1 MSNVNMPRLSDT
13 MEEGT
18 ISRWLKKP
26 GDAIKKGDI
35 LAEIE
40 TDKANMELESYDAG
54 TLEEIM
60 VQEGETVAIGQV
72 IAVIGS
78 GSGTA
83 AKKQADQGA
92 SASDTQQQQKEQPSV
107 QQQPAAS
114 DGDKEKPSSAP
125 VASTAKDGSDAS
137 STVASTSKEGADGG
151 EMTAEESG
159 ESSGNGRLIVS
170 PLARRMAEE
179 HHIDLKQ
186 LQGTGPHGR
195 IVRDDIDDFLEQQK
209 TASTDG
215 EQKTTATLQAAQQ
228 EVAAAEEQAQGQAEV
243 KEGAADTEVS
253 KMSRVQ
259 TIIARRLTESK
270 QTIPHFYVS
279 NEVDM
284 TDILA
289 LRQALNASVGEGGVK
304 ISVNDLVIKAVAL
317 ALEKFPEVNSS
328 IKGDQFLRHKHIH
341 VGMAVD
347 VPSGLVV
354 PVIHD
359 ANIKGVRTIAR
370 EAKALIEKARANKLS
385 PADLEG
391 GTFSVSNLGMMDVT
405 DFVAV
410 INPPQAA
417 ILAIAS
423 TRKQF
428 VPVNDLPVVRDMMP
442 MTMSSDHRILY
453 GATVARF
460 LQEVKRLL
468 QSPYSLLG

>member
-1 MSNVNMPRLSDT
+1 M
-13 MEEGT
+13 
-18 ISRWLKKP
+18 
-26 GDAIKKGDI
+26 
-35 LAEIE
+35 
-40 TDKANMELESYDAG
+40 
-54 TLEEIM
+54 
-60 VQEGETVAIGQV
+60 QEGETVPIGQV

-92 SASDTQQQQKEQPSV
+92 STTDTEQQQKVESSTQQQA
-107 QQQPAAS
+107 AAS
-114 DGDKEKPSSAP
+114 NAGKEVSSPAP
-125 VASTAKDGSDAS
+125 VASTAK
-137 STVASTSKEGADGG
+137 EGADGRDRS
-151 EMTAEESG
+151 AEESG
-159 ESSGNGRLIVS
+159 ESKESGENGRIIVS

-209 TASTDG
+209 TATTEGEPTAAATPQTD
-215 EQKTTATLQAAQQ
+215 QQ
-228 EVAAAEEQAQGQAEV
+228 EVAVTEDQAEV
-243 KEGAADTEVS
+243 IGDTEVS
-253 KMSRVQ
+253 KMTRVQ

-289 LRQALNASVGEGGVK
+289 MRQALNANVGEGEVK

-328 IKGDQFLRHKHIH
+328 IKGDQFLRHKKIH

-385 PADLEG
+385 AADLEG

-428 VPVNDLPVVRDMMP
+428 VPVNDLPVVRDIMP

>member
-54 TLEEIM
+54 TLEEIV
-60 VQEGETVAIGQV
+60 VQEGETVPIGQV

-78 GSGTA
+78 GSGSA

-92 SASDTQQQQKEQPSV
+92 STTDTQQKQKE
-107 QQQPAAS
+107 QPAAS
-114 DGDKEKPSSAP
+114 DGDKEAPSPTP
-125 VASTAKDGSDAS
+125 VASTAKEGADAS
-137 STVASTSKEGADGG
+137 STVASTAKEGAADG
-151 EMTAEESG
+151 EMSAEESG
-159 ESSGNGRLIVS
+159 ESGENGRIIVS

-209 TASTDG
+209 TAATNG
-215 EQKTTATLQAAQQ
+215 TQTTASKPQTDQQ
-228 EVAAAEEQAQGQAEV
+228 EVAVAEEQAQGQTGV
-243 KEGAADTEVS
+243 KEVAADAEVS

-289 LRQALNASVGEGGVK
+289 LRQALNANAGEGGVK
-304 ISVNDLVIKAVAL
+304 VSVNDLVIKAVAL

-359 ANIKGVRTIAR
+359 TNIKGVRTIAR

-385 PADLEG
+385 SADLEG

>member
-60 VQEGETVAIGQV
+60 VQEGETVPIGQV

-78 GSGTA
+78 GSGAA
-83 AKKQADQGA
+83 AKKQADQDGSTA
-92 SASDTQQQQKEQPSV
+92 DTQQQEKEQPAA

-114 DGDKEKPSSAP
+114 DGDKETPSPAPVANIAKEGADASSP
-125 VASTAKDGSDAS
+125 VASTAKDG
-137 STVASTSKEGADGG
+137 ADGRKR
-151 EMTAEESG
+151 TAAESG
-159 ESSGNGRLIVS
+159 ESSENGRIIVS

-195 IVRDDIDDFLEQQK
+195 IVRDDIDDFLGQQK
-209 TASTDG
+209 TQPTTQATVPQTPSTP
-215 EQKTTATLQAAQQ
+215 Q
-228 EVAAAEEQAQGQAEV
+228 EVAVAEGQAEGQAEV
-243 KEGAADTEVS
+243 TADTEVS

-289 LRQALNASVGEGGVK
+289 LRQALNANAGEGGVK
-304 ISVNDLVIKAVAL
+304 VSVNDLVIKAVAL
-317 ALEKFPEVNSS
+317 ALEKFPEVNST

-359 ANIKGVRTIAR
+359 TNIKGVRTIAR

-385 PADLEG
+385 SADLEG

-428 VPVNDLPVVRDMMP
+428 VPVNDVPVVRDMMP